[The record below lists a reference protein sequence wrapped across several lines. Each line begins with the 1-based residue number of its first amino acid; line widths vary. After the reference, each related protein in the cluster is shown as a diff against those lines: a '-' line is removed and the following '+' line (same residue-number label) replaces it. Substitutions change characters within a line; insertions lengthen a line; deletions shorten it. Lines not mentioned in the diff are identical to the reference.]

1 MGIDHLR
8 PMSLLKACEEA
19 LEAGYSEIY
28 TPILGITRDLNEFM
42 RELLISSG
50 IDYQDYVRFGNMIV
64 RLSDAWKEEAE
75 TYELS

>member
-1 MGIDHLR
+1 MEIDHLR

-28 TPILGITRDLNEFM
+28 TSISGITRDLNEFM

-50 IDYQDYVRFGNMIV
+50 VDYQDYVRFGNMIV